1 MNGVVNTIEG
11 NSSDKVARKS
21 YSIGS
26 DSFVATDTW
35 HTKKWQRGFYVR

>member
-11 NSSDKVARKS
+11 NNGDKVARKS

-26 DSFVATDTW
+26 DSIYGYGCVA
-35 HTKKWQRGFYVR
+35 Y